1 MIAVWSIS
9 AWAVQQQSKE
19 RGVVENPWSHHKI
32 CSFCVRDWTSFS
44 TKEVCLGNILLER
57 GRSHC
62 RIRGPGGTWEVIS
75 FNPLILETRH
85 FLYLLK
91 WKYLF
96 QVIQVKNGTRAR
108 ARMFCFFHYII
119 TRLCSLLGKEGSYVA
134 PCVGLFLRT
143 GLKSY

>member
-1 MIAVWSIS
+1 MNDCSLKHFCLSCA
-9 AWAVQQQSKE
+9 AAEQGE
-19 RGVVENPWSHHKI
+19 RGGRKSMISPQ
-32 CSFCVRDWTSFS
+32 DLQLLWTSFS

-143 GLKSY
+143 GLKGY